1 MNLVEKSNEIIKTVD
16 EMVEQLKTTSAEFL
30 TQEEY
35 DECSDAI
42 YDAPSVY
49 RVSKYGTYD
58 EYAIMK
64 IENGVLTV
72 IGKSETDGKLNFDI
86 SELNLGEVVYLCNC
100 L

>member
-1 MNLVEKSNEIIKTVD
+1 MDLQKKANEITEMVD

-35 DECSDAI
+35 DDCSDAI

-64 IENGVLTV
+64 IENGRLSA
-72 IGKSETDGKLNFDI
+72 IGKGETDGKISLDV
-86 SELNLGEVVYLCNC
+86 SELDLGEVVYLCNC